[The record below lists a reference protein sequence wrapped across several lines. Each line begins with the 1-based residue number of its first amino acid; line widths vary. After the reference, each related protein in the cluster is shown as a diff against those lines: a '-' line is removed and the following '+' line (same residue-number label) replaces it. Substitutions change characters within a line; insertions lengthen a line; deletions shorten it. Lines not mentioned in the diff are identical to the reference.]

1 MPRFF
6 FDTDD
11 GERVTRDH
19 DGIALSS
26 LDRARTEAM
35 MLLRDLMYGVPAT
48 GKTILGCVVRG
59 EDGLPVHRVM
69 MTVEGEVPLS
79 LERRLAG

>member
-11 GERVTRDH
+11 GEHVTRDK
-19 DGIALSS
+19 DGITLSCAE
-26 LDRARTEAM
+26 RARTEAM
-35 MLLRDLMYGVPAT
+35 MLLRDLIYGVPAT

-69 MTVEGEVPLS
+69 MTVEGEVALS
-79 LERRLAG
+79 AEPQKVS